1 MNRTEFSQPNCIIN
15 GAFAFVFCTAIHHKK
30 LKITMQRGLG
40 RKKYLSVQ
48 AVKVSAAH
56 IWSQAK
62 KVASLSHFFF
72 LLFSCKGFRTRS

>member
-1 MNRTEFSQPNCIIN
+1 
-15 GAFAFVFCTAIHHKK
+15 
-30 LKITMQRGLG
+30 MQRGLG

>member
-1 MNRTEFSQPNCIIN
+1 
-15 GAFAFVFCTAIHHKK
+15 
-30 LKITMQRGLG
+30 MQRGLG

-72 LLFSCKGFRTRS
+72 FAIFM

>member
-1 MNRTEFSQPNCIIN
+1 
-15 GAFAFVFCTAIHHKK
+15 
-30 LKITMQRGLG
+30 MQRGLG

-72 LLFSCKGFRTRS
+72 FCYFHVKVFGQGHKKANKLANTRKNVNNIILEPCSIGFVW